1 MEIDIHMERP
11 DTPDAVQLISEL
23 DEALHQHDYPEES
36 RHAFSVDKLIRDNVY
51 FFVTRVDGKPA
62 GCGGIK
68 YFDTENPAYGEL
80 KRMFVRSE
88 FRGQG
93 LGRAMLQRL
102 EEHAA
107 ESGISVLR
115 LETGIY
121 QTDAIRLYERAGF
134 TRRGPFGDYTKDP
147 NSVYFEK
154 SI

>member
-1 MEIDIHMERP
+1 MGIDIRMERP
-11 DTPDAVQLISEL
+11 DAPDAVQLISEL

-36 RHAFSVDKLIRDNVY
+36 RHAFSVEKLIRDNVY

-68 YFDTENPAYGEL
+68 YFDSENPAYGEV
-80 KRMFVRSE
+80 KRMFVRPE

-93 LGRAMLQRL
+93 LGRVMLHYL
-102 EEHAA
+102 EEHAG
-107 ESGISVLR
+107 ESGISLLR

-121 QTDAIRLYERAGF
+121 QTDAIRLYDCVGF
-134 TRRGPFGDYTKDP
+134 TRRGPFGDYKDDP